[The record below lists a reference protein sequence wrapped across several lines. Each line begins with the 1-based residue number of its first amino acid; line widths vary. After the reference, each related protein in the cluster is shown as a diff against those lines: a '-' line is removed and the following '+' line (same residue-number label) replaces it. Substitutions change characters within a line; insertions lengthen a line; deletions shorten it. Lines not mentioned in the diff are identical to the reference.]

1 MNRRSLSLALALGLL
16 GGLVLALSHTFFT
29 PGKYILLPWAGV
41 VLGTVVAIRA
51 DGIVPM
57 SQRFTVGF
65 VAFALS
71 SMALYVAVLSSPG
84 VHSVGL
90 LGHAWRLGA
99 LLAVGALLNL
109 VTVPLSRPAPS
120 RWAQAG

>member
-29 PGKYILLPWAGV
+29 PGKYILLPWAAV

-65 VAFALS
+65 VAFAIS
-71 SMALYVAVLSSPG
+71 SMALYVAVLFSPG
-84 VHSVGL
+84 VRSVGL

-99 LLAVGALLNL
+99 
-109 VTVPLSRPAPS
+109 SSPS
-120 RWAQAG
+120 VHC

>member
-1 MNRRSLSLALALGLL
+1 MTRRSLSLALALGLL
-16 GGLVLALSHTFFT
+16 GGLVLSLSHTFFT
-29 PGKYILLPWAGV
+29 PGKFILLPWAAV

-51 DGIVPM
+51 DAIAPL
-57 SQRFTVGF
+57 SQRFTVSF
-65 VAFALS
+65 VAFAIS

-99 LLAVGALLNL
+99 LLAFGALLSL
-109 VTVPLSRPAPS
+109 VTAPLSRPALS
-120 RWAQAG
+120 RCAQAT

>member
-1 MNRRSLSLALALGLL
+1 MTRRSLSLALALGFL

-29 PGKYILLPWAGV
+29 PGKFILLPWAAV
-41 VLGTVVAIRA
+41 VLGTLVAIRA
-51 DGIVPM
+51 DAIAPF
-57 SQRFTVGF
+57 SQRFMVGF
-65 VAFALS
+65 VAFGIS
-71 SMALYVAVLSSPG
+71 SLALYVAVLTSPG

-109 VTVPLSRPAPS
+109 GTAPLSRPAPS
-120 RWAQAG
+120 HWAQAT

>member
-16 GGLVLALSHTFFT
+16 GGLVLALSHSFFT
-29 PGKYILLPWAGV
+29 PGKFILLPWAAV
-41 VLGTVVAIRA
+41 VLGTVVAIRV
-51 DGIVPM
+51 DGIVPT
-57 SQRFTVGF
+57 SQRFAVGF
-65 VAFALS
+65 VAFAIS
-71 SMALYVAVLSSPG
+71 SMALYVAVLSSSG

-99 LLAVGALLNL
+99 LFAVGALLNL

-120 RWAQAG
+120 RSVQVG